1 MGKIVGEVFEDYVQN
16 QITVRQNK
24 LGNTTYDDDL
34 LTYTTSKDSWLRLSS
49 AVNVSQDK
57 LSELPNIPSSI
68 TPENGLAESY
78 VLFGGANNITKS
90 SKPKGGL
97 INTYTDSMLAN
108 ASYGFDSTATY
119 GLTPLPGITS
129 FNIKPKNNGS
139 IVEGEIKIKCYN
151 IQQFDHI
158 ESLYLRLGYTL
169 LLEWGHTIYY
179 TNNGTLETQITDN
192 TDSVLRQFIK
202 GEKGTD
208 PDPQSHILKEISK
221 AREKASGNYDA
232 ILGRV
237 TNFDWSVTPTGEYEI
252 SISVISP
259 GSVIESLSI
268 STVLPNKRKEEG
280 DTKGE
285 DNTGIVDPIESTTIG
300 SILASF
306 KKLLSADGVS
316 TNKVYTTDL
325 GDLFD
330 VGSESE
336 NGNNFE
342 YFYLR
347 ESLTNDN
354 INISANFDVKGF
366 TDPKN
371 QSTIPTREI
380 VAIEP
385 KSFDSKSDDSDS
397 DRVFYIKLGA
407 LLRIIQNFLLL
418 YNTNEIDTPPII
430 SIDWNYD
437 DNKCF
442 IPLTNLFSSAP
453 SICAIPSRWK
463 NSFEQKGLVYGTN
476 TKKISF
482 TALNNVLGKD
492 WFGKNEYEYNFMHI
506 YLAIDNLYSLLRNN
520 INSEGDLALIDF
532 LTAICTGINSSLSN
546 QTEFSPFV
554 DADTNILHII
564 NKRNSDPILE
574 ERPTPSK
581 FQIGYLHNNGSEGLA
596 GIKVGSFVK
605 NVSIK
610 STIPPNFA
618 TQISIGAQAN
628 NENAP
633 STNSQPF
640 TNWNKGYT
648 DRIALK
654 KNYPQPLTS
663 ASQAERDSKADALE
677 NTTYNANE
685 AAYLYSNF
693 IYDES
698 FTKLSTDVNE
708 YFKTD
713 AEDKI
718 SKNPEFTTPILIPI
732 SLSLT
737 LDGLSGMKIFQKYT
751 ITDKFLPKSYRDN
764 IEFIIKGI
772 NHTIDSNGWI
782 TNLEGQFM
790 PKSKPSSPPNG
801 NLAST
806 KTTPKTE
813 ALNKIS
819 NESTGKTPN
828 ADALRLVLDVL
839 GYKEKGKEIS
849 NGGDISI
856 ELANYA
862 IAVLTEIKTQYPN
875 VNVRVTGG
883 NDKYHQTLSYNS
895 AHKKGDGLD
904 FVVSPSDPT
913 DRKSVV

>member
-49 AVNVSQDK
+49 AVNVSEDK

-97 INTYTDSMLAN
+97 INTYTDSILAN

-237 TNFDWSVTPTGEYEI
+237 TNFDWNVTPTGEYEI

-268 STVLPNKRKEEG
+268 STVLPNFKLKEE
-280 DTKGE
+280 KEGE

-300 SILASF
+300 RILASF
-306 KKLLSADGVS
+306 KKSLNEDASWVGRNTVGLTETPLG
-316 TNKVYTTDL
+316 KVD
-325 GDLFD
+325 
-330 VGSESE
+330 E
-336 NGNNFE
+336 N
-342 YFYLR
+342 R
-347 ESLTNDN
+347 TESLDGYNFQYYLLPKPLTNEN
-354 INISANFDVKGF
+354 VKLNVKLSVGYY
-366 TDPKN
+366 TNPIPKN
-371 QSTIPTREI
+371 IPNREI
-380 VAIEP
+380 VSIEP
-385 KSFDSKSDDSDS
+385 YSYDSESGDDES
-397 DRVFYIKLGA
+397 DRVFYIKFGA

-418 YNTNEIDTPPII
+418 YNTTEPNNPPII
-430 SIDWNYD
+430 SIDWDYD

-442 IPLTNLFSSAP
+442 LPIDNLFSSNP
-453 SICAIPSRWK
+453 SICAIPSRFK
-463 NSFEQKGLVYGTN
+463 NSFEQKGWFSGTN
-476 TKKISF
+476 TRKISF
-482 TALNNVLGKD
+482 TALNNVLGTD
-492 WFGKNEYEYNFMHI
+492 YFGEDNYTYNFMHI
-506 YLAIDNLYSLLRNN
+506 YLGIDNLYSILRNN

-554 DADTNILHII
+554 DTDTNVLHIV
-564 NKRNSDPILE
+564 NKRNSDKILKI
-574 ERPTPSK
+574 PSTPSK

-596 GIKVGSFVK
+596 GIEVGSFVK
-605 NVSIK
+605 DVSIK

-618 TQISIGAQAN
+618 TQIAIGAQAN
-628 NENAP
+628 SENAP

-693 IYDES
+693 VYDED

-718 SKNPEFTTPILIPI
+718 SKDPEFTTPILIPI

-764 IEFIIKGI
+764 IEFIVKGI

-790 PKSKPSSPPNG
+790 PKAKKN
-801 NLAST
+801 
-806 KTTPKTE
+806 
-813 ALNKIS
+813 
-819 NESTGKTPN
+819 
-828 ADALRLVLDVL
+828 
-839 GYKEKGKEIS
+839 
-849 NGGDISI
+849 
-856 ELANYA
+856 
-862 IAVLTEIKTQYPN
+862 
-875 VNVRVTGG
+875 
-883 NDKYHQTLSYNS
+883 NS
-895 AHKKGDGLD
+895 
-904 FVVSPSDPT
+904 
-913 DRKSVV
+913 

>member
-49 AVNVSQDK
+49 AVNVSEDK

-97 INTYTDSMLAN
+97 INTYTDSILAN

-237 TNFDWSVTPTGEYEI
+237 TNFDWNVTPTGEYEI

-268 STVLPNKRKEEG
+268 STVLPNFKLKEE
-280 DTKGE
+280 KEGE

-300 SILASF
+300 RILASF
-306 KKLLSADGVS
+306 KKSLNEDASWVGRNTVGLTETPLG
-316 TNKVYTTDL
+316 KVD
-325 GDLFD
+325 
-330 VGSESE
+330 E
-336 NGNNFE
+336 N
-342 YFYLR
+342 R
-347 ESLTNDN
+347 TESLDGYNFQYYLLPKPLTNEN
-354 INISANFDVKGF
+354 VKLNVKLSVGYY
-366 TDPKN
+366 TNPIPKN
-371 QSTIPTREI
+371 IPNREI
-380 VAIEP
+380 VSIEP
-385 KSFDSKSDDSDS
+385 YSYDSESGDDES
-397 DRVFYIKLGA
+397 DRVFYIKFGA

-418 YNTNEIDTPPII
+418 YNTTEPNNPPII
-430 SIDWNYD
+430 SIDWDYD

-442 IPLTNLFSSAP
+442 LPIDNLFSSNP
-453 SICAIPSRWK
+453 SICAIPSRFK
-463 NSFEQKGLVYGTN
+463 NSFEQKGWFSGTN
-476 TKKISF
+476 TRKISF
-482 TALNNVLGKD
+482 TALNNVLGTD
-492 WFGKNEYEYNFMHI
+492 FFGEDNYTYNFMHI
-506 YLAIDNLYSLLRNN
+506 YLGIDNLYSILRNN

-554 DADTNILHII
+554 DTDTNVLHIV
-564 NKRNSDPILE
+564 NKRNSDKILKI
-574 ERPTPSK
+574 PSTPSK

-596 GIKVGSFVK
+596 GIEVGSFVK
-605 NVSIK
+605 DVSIK

-618 TQISIGAQAN
+618 TQIAIGAQAN
-628 NENAP
+628 SENAP

-693 IYDES
+693 VYDED

-718 SKNPEFTTPILIPI
+718 SKDPEFTTPILIPI

-764 IEFIIKGI
+764 IEFIVKGI

-790 PKSKPSSPPNG
+790 PKAKKN
-801 NLAST
+801 
-806 KTTPKTE
+806 
-813 ALNKIS
+813 
-819 NESTGKTPN
+819 
-828 ADALRLVLDVL
+828 
-839 GYKEKGKEIS
+839 
-849 NGGDISI
+849 
-856 ELANYA
+856 
-862 IAVLTEIKTQYPN
+862 
-875 VNVRVTGG
+875 
-883 NDKYHQTLSYNS
+883 NS
-895 AHKKGDGLD
+895 
-904 FVVSPSDPT
+904 
-913 DRKSVV
+913 

>member
-34 LTYTTSKDSWLRLSS
+34 LTYTTSKVSWLRLSS
-49 AVNVSQDK
+49 AVNVSEDK

-97 INTYTDSMLAN
+97 INTYTDSILAN

-237 TNFDWSVTPTGEYEI
+237 TNFDWNVTPTGEYEI

-268 STVLPNKRKEEG
+268 STVLPNFKLKEE
-280 DTKGE
+280 KEGE

-300 SILASF
+300 RILASF
-306 KKLLSADGVS
+306 KKSLNEDASWVGRNTVGLTETPLG
-316 TNKVYTTDL
+316 KVD
-325 GDLFD
+325 
-330 VGSESE
+330 E
-336 NGNNFE
+336 N
-342 YFYLR
+342 R
-347 ESLTNDN
+347 TESLDGYNFQYYLLPKPLTNEN
-354 INISANFDVKGF
+354 VKLNVKLSVGYY
-366 TDPKN
+366 TNPIPKN
-371 QSTIPTREI
+371 IPNREI
-380 VAIEP
+380 VSIEP
-385 KSFDSKSDDSDS
+385 YSYDSESGDDES
-397 DRVFYIKLGA
+397 DRVFYIKFGA

-418 YNTNEIDTPPII
+418 YNTTEPNNPPII
-430 SIDWNYD
+430 SIDWDYD

-442 IPLTNLFSSAP
+442 LPIDNLFSSNP
-453 SICAIPSRWK
+453 SICAIPSRFK
-463 NSFEQKGLVYGTN
+463 NSFEQKGWFSGTN
-476 TKKISF
+476 TRKISF
-482 TALNNVLGKD
+482 TALNNVLGTD
-492 WFGKNEYEYNFMHI
+492 FFGEDNYTYNFMHI
-506 YLAIDNLYSLLRNN
+506 YLGIDNLYSILRNN

-554 DADTNILHII
+554 DTDTNVLHIV
-564 NKRNSDPILE
+564 NKRNSDKILKI
-574 ERPTPSK
+574 PSTPSK

-596 GIKVGSFVK
+596 GIEVGSFVK
-605 NVSIK
+605 DVSIK

-618 TQISIGAQAN
+618 TQIAIGAQAN
-628 NENAP
+628 SENAP

-693 IYDES
+693 VYDED

-718 SKNPEFTTPILIPI
+718 SKDPEFTTPILIPI

-764 IEFIIKGI
+764 IEFIVKGI

-790 PKSKPSSPPNG
+790 PKAKKN
-801 NLAST
+801 
-806 KTTPKTE
+806 
-813 ALNKIS
+813 
-819 NESTGKTPN
+819 
-828 ADALRLVLDVL
+828 
-839 GYKEKGKEIS
+839 
-849 NGGDISI
+849 
-856 ELANYA
+856 
-862 IAVLTEIKTQYPN
+862 
-875 VNVRVTGG
+875 
-883 NDKYHQTLSYNS
+883 NS
-895 AHKKGDGLD
+895 
-904 FVVSPSDPT
+904 
-913 DRKSVV
+913 

>member
-1 MGKIVGEVFEDYVQN
+1 MGKIVGEVFEDDVQN

-49 AVNVSQDK
+49 AVNVSEDK

-97 INTYTDSMLAN
+97 INTYTDSILAN

-237 TNFDWSVTPTGEYEI
+237 TNFDWNVTPTGEYEI

-268 STVLPNKRKEEG
+268 STVLPNFKLKEE
-280 DTKGE
+280 KEGE

-300 SILASF
+300 RILASF
-306 KKLLSADGVS
+306 KKSLNEDASWVGRNTVGLTETPLG
-316 TNKVYTTDL
+316 KVD
-325 GDLFD
+325 
-330 VGSESE
+330 E
-336 NGNNFE
+336 N
-342 YFYLR
+342 R
-347 ESLTNDN
+347 TESLDGYNFQYYLLPKPLTNEN
-354 INISANFDVKGF
+354 VKLNVKLSVGYY
-366 TDPKN
+366 TNPIPKN
-371 QSTIPTREI
+371 IPNREI
-380 VAIEP
+380 VSIEP
-385 KSFDSKSDDSDS
+385 YSYDSESGDDES
-397 DRVFYIKLGA
+397 DRVFYIKFGA

-418 YNTNEIDTPPII
+418 YNTTEPNNPPII
-430 SIDWNYD
+430 SIDWDYD

-442 IPLTNLFSSAP
+442 LPIDNLFSSNP
-453 SICAIPSRWK
+453 SICAIPSRFK
-463 NSFEQKGLVYGTN
+463 NSFEQKGWFSGTN
-476 TKKISF
+476 TRKISF
-482 TALNNVLGKD
+482 TALNNVLGTD
-492 WFGKNEYEYNFMHI
+492 FFGEDNYTYNFMHI
-506 YLAIDNLYSLLRNN
+506 YLGIDNLYSILRNN

-554 DADTNILHII
+554 DTDTNVLHIV
-564 NKRNSDPILE
+564 NKRNSDKILKI
-574 ERPTPSK
+574 PSTPSK

-596 GIKVGSFVK
+596 GIEVGSFVK
-605 NVSIK
+605 DVSIK

-618 TQISIGAQAN
+618 TQIAIGAQAN
-628 NENAP
+628 SENAP

-693 IYDES
+693 VYDED

-718 SKNPEFTTPILIPI
+718 SKDPEFTTPILIPI

-764 IEFIIKGI
+764 IEFIVKGI

-790 PKSKPSSPPNG
+790 PKAKKN
-801 NLAST
+801 
-806 KTTPKTE
+806 
-813 ALNKIS
+813 
-819 NESTGKTPN
+819 
-828 ADALRLVLDVL
+828 
-839 GYKEKGKEIS
+839 
-849 NGGDISI
+849 
-856 ELANYA
+856 
-862 IAVLTEIKTQYPN
+862 
-875 VNVRVTGG
+875 
-883 NDKYHQTLSYNS
+883 NS
-895 AHKKGDGLD
+895 
-904 FVVSPSDPT
+904 
-913 DRKSVV
+913 

>member
-49 AVNVSQDK
+49 AVNVSEDK

-97 INTYTDSMLAN
+97 INTYTDSILAN

-237 TNFDWSVTPTGEYEI
+237 TNFDWNVTPTGEYEI

-268 STVLPNKRKEEG
+268 STVLPNFKLKEE
-280 DTKGE
+280 KEGE

-300 SILASF
+300 RILASF
-306 KKLLSADGVS
+306 KKSLNEDASWVGRNTVGLTETPLG
-316 TNKVYTTDL
+316 KVD
-325 GDLFD
+325 
-330 VGSESE
+330 E
-336 NGNNFE
+336 N
-342 YFYLR
+342 R
-347 ESLTNDN
+347 TESLDGYNFQYYLLPKPLTNEN
-354 INISANFDVKGF
+354 VKLNVKLSVGYY
-366 TDPKN
+366 TNPIPKN
-371 QSTIPTREI
+371 IPNREI
-380 VAIEP
+380 VSIEP
-385 KSFDSKSDDSDS
+385 YSYDSESGDDES
-397 DRVFYIKLGA
+397 DRVFYIKFGA

-418 YNTNEIDTPPII
+418 YNTTEPNNPPII
-430 SIDWNYD
+430 SIDWDYD

-442 IPLTNLFSSAP
+442 LPIDNLFSSNP
-453 SICAIPSRWK
+453 SICAIPSRFK
-463 NSFEQKGLVYGTN
+463 NSFEQKGWFSGTN
-476 TKKISF
+476 TRKISF
-482 TALNNVLGKD
+482 TALNNVLGTD
-492 WFGKNEYEYNFMHI
+492 FFGEDNYTYNFMHI
-506 YLAIDNLYSLLRNN
+506 YLGIDNLYSILRNN

-554 DADTNILHII
+554 DTDTNVLHIV
-564 NKRNSDPILE
+564 NKRNSDKILKI
-574 ERPTPSK
+574 PSTPSK

-596 GIKVGSFVK
+596 GIEVGSFVK
-605 NVSIK
+605 DVSIK

-618 TQISIGAQAN
+618 TQIAIGAQAN
-628 NENAP
+628 SENAP

-693 IYDES
+693 VYDED

-718 SKNPEFTTPILIPI
+718 SKDPEFTTPILIPI

-764 IEFIIKGI
+764 IEFIVKGI

-782 TNLEGQFM
+782 TNLEGKFM
-790 PKSKPSSPPNG
+790 PKAKKN
-801 NLAST
+801 
-806 KTTPKTE
+806 
-813 ALNKIS
+813 
-819 NESTGKTPN
+819 
-828 ADALRLVLDVL
+828 
-839 GYKEKGKEIS
+839 
-849 NGGDISI
+849 
-856 ELANYA
+856 
-862 IAVLTEIKTQYPN
+862 
-875 VNVRVTGG
+875 
-883 NDKYHQTLSYNS
+883 NS
-895 AHKKGDGLD
+895 
-904 FVVSPSDPT
+904 
-913 DRKSVV
+913 

>member
-49 AVNVSQDK
+49 AVNVSEDK

-97 INTYTDSMLAN
+97 INTYTDSILAN

-237 TNFDWSVTPTGEYEI
+237 TNFDWNVTPTGEYEI

-268 STVLPNKRKEEG
+268 STVLPNFKLKEE
-280 DTKGE
+280 KEGE

-300 SILASF
+300 RILASF
-306 KKLLSADGVS
+306 KKSLNEDASWVGRNTVGLTETPLG
-316 TNKVYTTDL
+316 KVD
-325 GDLFD
+325 
-330 VGSESE
+330 E
-336 NGNNFE
+336 N
-342 YFYLR
+342 R
-347 ESLTNDN
+347 TESLDGYNFQYYLLPKPLTNEN
-354 INISANFDVKGF
+354 VKLNVKLSVGYY
-366 TDPKN
+366 TNPIPKN
-371 QSTIPTREI
+371 IPNREI
-380 VAIEP
+380 VSIEP
-385 KSFDSKSDDSDS
+385 YSYDSESGDDES
-397 DRVFYIKLGA
+397 DRVFYIKFGA

-418 YNTNEIDTPPII
+418 YNTTEPNNPPII
-430 SIDWNYD
+430 SIDWDYD

-442 IPLTNLFSSAP
+442 LPIDNLFSSNP
-453 SICAIPSRWK
+453 SICAIPSRFK
-463 NSFEQKGLVYGTN
+463 NSFEQKGWFSGTN
-476 TKKISF
+476 TRKISF
-482 TALNNVLGKD
+482 TALNNVLGTD
-492 WFGKNEYEYNFMHI
+492 FFGEDNYTYNFMHI
-506 YLAIDNLYSLLRNN
+506 YLGIDNLYSILRNN

-554 DADTNILHII
+554 DTDTNVLHIV
-564 NKRNSDPILE
+564 NKRNSDKILKI
-574 ERPTPSK
+574 PSTPSK

-596 GIKVGSFVK
+596 GIEVGSFVK
-605 NVSIK
+605 DVSIK

-618 TQISIGAQAN
+618 TQIAIGAQAN
-628 NENAP
+628 SENAP

-693 IYDES
+693 VYDED

-718 SKNPEFTTPILIPI
+718 SKDPEFTTPIVR
-732 SLSLT
+732 
-737 LDGLSGMKIFQKYT
+737 
-751 ITDKFLPKSYRDN
+751 SY
-764 IEFIIKGI
+764 
-772 NHTIDSNGWI
+772 
-782 TNLEGQFM
+782 LE
-790 PKSKPSSPPNG
+790 
-801 NLAST
+801 
-806 KTTPKTE
+806 
-813 ALNKIS
+813 
-819 NESTGKTPN
+819 
-828 ADALRLVLDVL
+828 
-839 GYKEKGKEIS
+839 
-849 NGGDISI
+849 
-856 ELANYA
+856 
-862 IAVLTEIKTQYPN
+862 
-875 VNVRVTGG
+875 
-883 NDKYHQTLSYNS
+883 
-895 AHKKGDGLD
+895 
-904 FVVSPSDPT
+904 
-913 DRKSVV
+913 

>member
-49 AVNVSQDK
+49 AVNVSEDK

-97 INTYTDSMLAN
+97 INTYTDSILAN

-237 TNFDWSVTPTGEYEI
+237 TNFDWNVTPTGEYEI

-268 STVLPNKRKEEG
+268 STVLPNFKLKEE
-280 DTKGE
+280 KEGE

-300 SILASF
+300 RILASF
-306 KKLLSADGVS
+306 KKSLNEDASWVGRNTVGLTETPLG
-316 TNKVYTTDL
+316 KVD
-325 GDLFD
+325 
-330 VGSESE
+330 E
-336 NGNNFE
+336 N
-342 YFYLR
+342 R
-347 ESLTNDN
+347 TESLDGYNFQYYLLPKPLTNEN
-354 INISANFDVKGF
+354 VKLNVKLSVGYY
-366 TDPKN
+366 TNPIPKN
-371 QSTIPTREI
+371 IPNREI
-380 VAIEP
+380 VSIEP
-385 KSFDSKSDDSDS
+385 YSYDSESGDDES
-397 DRVFYIKLGA
+397 DRVFYIKFGA

-418 YNTNEIDTPPII
+418 YNTTEPNNPPII
-430 SIDWNYD
+430 SIDWDYD

-442 IPLTNLFSSAP
+442 LPIDNLFSSNP
-453 SICAIPSRWK
+453 SICAIPSRFK
-463 NSFEQKGLVYGTN
+463 NSFEQKGWFSGTN
-476 TKKISF
+476 IRKISF
-482 TALNNVLGKD
+482 TALNNVLGTD
-492 WFGKNEYEYNFMHI
+492 FFGEDNYTYNFMHI
-506 YLAIDNLYSLLRNN
+506 YLGIDNLYSILRNN

-554 DADTNILHII
+554 DTDTNVLHIV
-564 NKRNSDPILE
+564 NKRNSDKILKI
-574 ERPTPSK
+574 PSTPSK

-596 GIKVGSFVK
+596 GIEVGSFVK
-605 NVSIK
+605 DVSIK

-618 TQISIGAQAN
+618 TQIAIGAQAN
-628 NENAP
+628 SENAP

-693 IYDES
+693 VYDED

-718 SKNPEFTTPILIPI
+718 SKDPEFTTPILIPI

-764 IEFIIKGI
+764 IEFIVKGI
-772 NHTIDSNGWI
+772 NHTIVSNGWI

-790 PKSKPSSPPNG
+790 PKAKKN
-801 NLAST
+801 
-806 KTTPKTE
+806 
-813 ALNKIS
+813 
-819 NESTGKTPN
+819 
-828 ADALRLVLDVL
+828 
-839 GYKEKGKEIS
+839 
-849 NGGDISI
+849 
-856 ELANYA
+856 
-862 IAVLTEIKTQYPN
+862 
-875 VNVRVTGG
+875 
-883 NDKYHQTLSYNS
+883 NS
-895 AHKKGDGLD
+895 
-904 FVVSPSDPT
+904 
-913 DRKSVV
+913 

>member
-49 AVNVSQDK
+49 AVNVSEDK

-97 INTYTDSMLAN
+97 INTYTDSILAN

-237 TNFDWSVTPTGEYEI
+237 TNFDWNVTPTGEYEI

-268 STVLPNKRKEEG
+268 STVLPNFKLKEE
-280 DTKGE
+280 KEGE

-300 SILASF
+300 RILASF
-306 KKLLSADGVS
+306 KKSLNEDASWVGRNTVGLTETPLG
-316 TNKVYTTDL
+316 KVD
-325 GDLFD
+325 
-330 VGSESE
+330 E
-336 NGNNFE
+336 N
-342 YFYLR
+342 R
-347 ESLTNDN
+347 TESLDGYNFQYYLLPKPLTNEN
-354 INISANFDVKGF
+354 VKLNVKLSVGYY
-366 TDPKN
+366 TNPIPKN
-371 QSTIPTREI
+371 IPNREI
-380 VAIEP
+380 VSIEP
-385 KSFDSKSDDSDS
+385 YSYDSESGDDES
-397 DRVFYIKLGA
+397 DRVFYIKFGA

-418 YNTNEIDTPPII
+418 YNTTEPNNPPII
-430 SIDWNYD
+430 SIDWDYD

-442 IPLTNLFSSAP
+442 LPIDNLFSSNP
-453 SICAIPSRWK
+453 SICAIPSRFK
-463 NSFEQKGLVYGTN
+463 NSFEQKGWFSGTN
-476 TKKISF
+476 TRKISF
-482 TALNNVLGKD
+482 TALNNVLGTD
-492 WFGKNEYEYNFMHI
+492 FFGEDNYTYNFMHI
-506 YLAIDNLYSLLRNN
+506 YLGIDNLYSILRNN

-554 DADTNILHII
+554 DTDTNVLHIV
-564 NKRNSDPILE
+564 NKRNSDKILKI
-574 ERPTPSK
+574 PSTPSK

-596 GIKVGSFVK
+596 GIEVGSFVK
-605 NVSIK
+605 DVSIK

-618 TQISIGAQAN
+618 TQIAIGAQAN
-628 NENAP
+628 SENAP

-693 IYDES
+693 VYDED

-718 SKNPEFTTPILIPI
+718 SKDPEFTTPILIPI

-764 IEFIIKGI
+764 IEFIVKGI
-772 NHTIDSNGWI
+772 NHTIVSNGWI

-790 PKSKPSSPPNG
+790 PKAKKN
-801 NLAST
+801 
-806 KTTPKTE
+806 
-813 ALNKIS
+813 
-819 NESTGKTPN
+819 
-828 ADALRLVLDVL
+828 
-839 GYKEKGKEIS
+839 
-849 NGGDISI
+849 
-856 ELANYA
+856 
-862 IAVLTEIKTQYPN
+862 
-875 VNVRVTGG
+875 
-883 NDKYHQTLSYNS
+883 NS
-895 AHKKGDGLD
+895 
-904 FVVSPSDPT
+904 
-913 DRKSVV
+913 

>member
-49 AVNVSQDK
+49 AVNVSEDK

-97 INTYTDSMLAN
+97 INTYTDSILAN

-192 TDSVLRQFIK
+192 TDSVLWQFIK

-237 TNFDWSVTPTGEYEI
+237 TNFDWNVTPTGEYEI

-268 STVLPNKRKEEG
+268 STVLPNFKLKEE
-280 DTKGE
+280 KEGE

-300 SILASF
+300 RILASF
-306 KKLLSADGVS
+306 KKSLNEDASWVGRNTVGLTETPLG
-316 TNKVYTTDL
+316 KVD
-325 GDLFD
+325 
-330 VGSESE
+330 E
-336 NGNNFE
+336 N
-342 YFYLR
+342 R
-347 ESLTNDN
+347 TESLDGYNFQYYLLPKPLTNEN
-354 INISANFDVKGF
+354 VKLNVKLSVGYY
-366 TDPKN
+366 TNPIPKN
-371 QSTIPTREI
+371 IPNREI
-380 VAIEP
+380 VSIEP
-385 KSFDSKSDDSDS
+385 YSYDSESGDDES
-397 DRVFYIKLGA
+397 DRVFYIKFGA

-418 YNTNEIDTPPII
+418 YNTTEPNNPPII
-430 SIDWNYD
+430 SIDWDYD

-442 IPLTNLFSSAP
+442 LPIDNLFSSNP
-453 SICAIPSRWK
+453 SICAIPSRFK
-463 NSFEQKGLVYGTN
+463 NSFEQKGWFSGTN
-476 TKKISF
+476 TRKISF
-482 TALNNVLGKD
+482 TALNNVLGTD
-492 WFGKNEYEYNFMHI
+492 FFGEDNYTYNFMHI
-506 YLAIDNLYSLLRNN
+506 YLGIDNLYSILRNN

-554 DADTNILHII
+554 DTDTNVLHIV
-564 NKRNSDPILE
+564 NKRNSDKILKI
-574 ERPTPSK
+574 PSTPSK

-596 GIKVGSFVK
+596 GIEVGSFVK
-605 NVSIK
+605 DVSIK

-618 TQISIGAQAN
+618 TQIAIGAQAN
-628 NENAP
+628 SENAP

-693 IYDES
+693 VYDED

-718 SKNPEFTTPILIPI
+718 SKDPEFTTPILIPI

-764 IEFIIKGI
+764 IEFIVKGI

-790 PKSKPSSPPNG
+790 PKAKKN
-801 NLAST
+801 
-806 KTTPKTE
+806 
-813 ALNKIS
+813 
-819 NESTGKTPN
+819 
-828 ADALRLVLDVL
+828 
-839 GYKEKGKEIS
+839 
-849 NGGDISI
+849 
-856 ELANYA
+856 
-862 IAVLTEIKTQYPN
+862 
-875 VNVRVTGG
+875 
-883 NDKYHQTLSYNS
+883 NS
-895 AHKKGDGLD
+895 
-904 FVVSPSDPT
+904 
-913 DRKSVV
+913 

>member
-97 INTYTDSMLAN
+97 INTYTDSILAN

-208 PDPQSHILKEISK
+208 RDPQSHILKEISK
-221 AREKASGNYDA
+221 AKEKASGNYDA

-237 TNFDWSVTPTGEYEI
+237 TNFDWNVTPTGEYEI

-268 STVLPNKRKEEG
+268 STVLPNFKLKEE
-280 DTKGE
+280 KEGE

-300 SILASF
+300 RILASF
-306 KKLLSADGVS
+306 KKSLNEDSSWVGRNTVGLTETPLGKVDENRTESLDGYNFQYYLLPKPLTNENVKLNVKLSVGYYTNPIPKNIPNREIVS
-316 TNKVYTTDL
+316 IEPYS
-325 GDLFD
+325 FD
-330 VGSESE
+330 SESE
-336 NGNNFE
+336 
-342 YFYLR
+342 
-347 ESLTNDN
+347 
-354 INISANFDVKGF
+354 
-366 TDPKN
+366 
-371 QSTIPTREI
+371 
-380 VAIEP
+380 
-385 KSFDSKSDDSDS
+385 DDES
-397 DRVFYIKLGA
+397 DRVFYIKFGA

-418 YNTNEIDTPPII
+418 YNTTEPNNPPII
-430 SIDWNYD
+430 SIDWDYD

-442 IPLTNLFSSAP
+442 LPIDNLFSSNP
-453 SICAIPSRWK
+453 SICAIPSRFK
-463 NSFEQKGLVYGTN
+463 NQFEQKGWVYGTN
-476 TKKISF
+476 TREISF
-482 TALNNVLGKD
+482 TALNNVLGTD
-492 WFGKNEYEYNFMHI
+492 FFGEDNYTYNFMHI
-506 YLAIDNLYSLLRNN
+506 YLGIDNLYSILRNN
-520 INSEGDLALIDF
+520 MNSEGDLALIDF

-554 DADTNILHII
+554 DTDTNVLHIV
-564 NKRNSDPILE
+564 NKRNSDKILKI
-574 ERPTPSK
+574 PSTPSK

-596 GIKVGSFVK
+596 GIEVGSFVK
-605 NVSIK
+605 DVSIK

-693 IYDES
+693 VYDED

-718 SKNPEFTTPILIPI
+718 SKNPEYTTPILIPI

-764 IEFIIKGI
+764 IEFIVKGI

-790 PKSKPSSPPNG
+790 PKAKKN
-801 NLAST
+801 
-806 KTTPKTE
+806 
-813 ALNKIS
+813 
-819 NESTGKTPN
+819 
-828 ADALRLVLDVL
+828 
-839 GYKEKGKEIS
+839 
-849 NGGDISI
+849 
-856 ELANYA
+856 
-862 IAVLTEIKTQYPN
+862 
-875 VNVRVTGG
+875 
-883 NDKYHQTLSYNS
+883 NS
-895 AHKKGDGLD
+895 
-904 FVVSPSDPT
+904 
-913 DRKSVV
+913 

>member
-1 MGKIVGEVFEDYVQN
+1 MGKIVGEVFDEFVQK
-16 QITVRQNK
+16 QITVRQDK
-24 LGNTTYDDDL
+24 LGNTTYDNDL

-49 AVNVSQDK
+49 AINVSQDK

-78 VLFGGANNITKS
+78 VLFGGANNIKES

-97 INTYTDSMLAN
+97 IDTYTNSILAN

-119 GLTPLPGITS
+119 GLTPLPGVTS

-139 IVEGEIKIKCYN
+139 IVEGEIQIKCYN

-179 TNNGTLETQITDN
+179 TNNSTLETQITDN

-208 PDPQSHILKEISK
+208 PDPQSHILKEISNAK
-221 AREKASGNYDA
+221 EKSSGNYDA

-237 TNFDWSVTPTGEYEI
+237 TNFDWNVTPTGEYEI

-268 STVLPNKRKEEG
+268 STVLPNFRLKEEEE
-280 DTKGE
+280 GE

-300 SILASF
+300 RILASF
-306 KKLLSADGVS
+306 KKSLNEDVSWIERNTVGLTETPLGKVDENRTESLDGYNFQYYILPKPLTNENVKLNVKLPVGYYTNPIPKNIPNREIVS
-316 TNKVYTTDL
+316 IEPYS
-325 GDLFD
+325 FD
-330 VGSESE
+330 SESE
-336 NGNNFE
+336 
-342 YFYLR
+342 
-347 ESLTNDN
+347 
-354 INISANFDVKGF
+354 
-366 TDPKN
+366 
-371 QSTIPTREI
+371 
-380 VAIEP
+380 
-385 KSFDSKSDDSDS
+385 DDES
-397 DRVFYIKLGA
+397 DRIFYIKFGA

-418 YNTNEIDTPPII
+418 YNTTELNNPPII
-430 SIDWNYD
+430 SIDWDYD

-442 IPLTNLFSSAP
+442 LPIDNLFSSNP
-453 SICAIPSRWK
+453 SICAIPSRFK
-463 NSFEQKGLVYGTN
+463 NSGFEQKGVLWGTN

-482 TALNNVLGKD
+482 TALNNVLGTD
-492 WFGKNEYEYNFMHI
+492 FFGEDNYTYNFMHI
-506 YLAIDNLYSLLRNN
+506 YLGIDNLYSILRNN
-520 INSEGDLALIDF
+520 INSEGELALIDF

-554 DADTNILHII
+554 DTDTNVLHIV
-564 NKRNSDPILE
+564 NKRNSDKILKTP
-574 ERPTPSK
+574 PTPSK

-618 TQISIGAQAN
+618 TQIAIGAQAN
-628 NENAP
+628 GENSP
-633 STNSQPF
+633 PTNSQPF

-648 DRIALK
+648 DRIALE
-654 KNYPQPLTS
+654 KNYPQPATS
-663 ASQAERDSKADALE
+663 ASQAEEDAKTDAFQ

-693 IYDES
+693 VYDED
-698 FTKLSTDVNE
+698 FTKLSTDVNQ
-708 YFKTD
+708 YFKID

-718 SKNPEFTTPILIPI
+718 NKTPGFTTPILIPI

-772 NHTIDSNGWI
+772 NHTIDDNGWI
-782 TNLEGQFM
+782 TNIEGQFM
-790 PKSKPSSPPNG
+790 PKAK
-801 NLAST
+801 
-806 KTTPKTE
+806 K
-813 ALNKIS
+813 
-819 NESTGKTPN
+819 
-828 ADALRLVLDVL
+828 D
-839 GYKEKGKEIS
+839 
-849 NGGDISI
+849 
-856 ELANYA
+856 
-862 IAVLTEIKTQYPN
+862 
-875 VNVRVTGG
+875 
-883 NDKYHQTLSYNS
+883 NS
-895 AHKKGDGLD
+895 
-904 FVVSPSDPT
+904 
-913 DRKSVV
+913 